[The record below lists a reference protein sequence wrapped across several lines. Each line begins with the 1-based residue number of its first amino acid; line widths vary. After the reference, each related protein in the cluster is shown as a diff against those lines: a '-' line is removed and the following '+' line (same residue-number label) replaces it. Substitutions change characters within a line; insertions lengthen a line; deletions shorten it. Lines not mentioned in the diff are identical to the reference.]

1 MATSSSFLLVRSS
14 LIDTSRWSVSLVN
27 NLGLVLIDTSRWS
40 VSLGNNLGLVFFFLW
55 FKESKIH
62 FLDDHCRI
70 YNAITTIV
78 DATHTVRRAI
88 EIPSAASL
96 FFTAKLERSASQY

>member
-1 MATSSSFLLVRSS
+1 M
-14 LIDTSRWSVSLVN
+14 
-27 NLGLVLIDTSRWS
+27 GLV
-40 VSLGNNLGLVFFFLW
+40 NNLGLVFFFLW

-78 DATHTVRRAI
+78 DAKQTVRRAI

-96 FFTAKLERSASQY
+96 FFTVKLERSASQYWSYTVDMLGD